1 MNNSYSNYTFTPFEW
16 IRYLAESILLCVV
29 INELCYRSLITF
41 FFLLPLP
48 FWYLS
53 MRRHQLLVRKRQ
65 RLHHQFCDALNAINT
80 AVCAG
85 YSLENAVLEAR
96 KDLDR
101 IYGPDGEMTR
111 ELTYMAAQMRLS
123 VPVEKL
129 FYDLGCKS
137 QVEDIRNFSQILVQS
152 KRMGGNMRETLQQSV
167 RIIEDKIDAK
177 KEIDAM
183 LAARKMEHNFMSL
196 MPAGIIL
203 YMRITSPGF
212 LDVLYHNTA
221 GIVLMTLCLIV
232 YAGAFFWGRRM
243 AGIEV

>member
-1 MNNSYSNYTFTPFEW
+1 MNNSYSKYRFTPLEW
-16 IRYLAESILLCVV
+16 IRYIAESILLCAV
-29 INELCYRSLITF
+29 INDLCYRSFITF

-48 FWYLS
+48 FWYIS
-53 MRRHQLLVRKRQ
+53 MRRRQLLLQRKQ
-65 RLHHQFCDALNAINT
+65 RLHHQFRDTLNAINT
-80 AVCAG
+80 AVSAG

-96 KDLDR
+96 KDLNR
-101 IYGPDGEMTR
+101 IYGPDSEMSQ
-111 ELTYMAAQMRLS
+111 ELAYMAAQMRLS

-152 KRMGGNMRETLQQSV
+152 KRMGGNMRETLQKSV
-167 RIIEDKIDAK
+167 HIIEDKIDVK

-196 MPAGIIL
+196 MPAGIVL

-221 GIVLMTLCLIV
+221 GILLMTLCLIL

-243 AGIEV
+243 AGIEI